1 MSDIDY
7 EAKPPMPPGLEAAE
21 AERRRRQQAEAEA
34 GEAKFYSTGSVAGL
48 PPAQITVRP
57 GAGLPTE
64 LRASNVPAKFEAGG
78 SVGNPLLPTMPSQGG
93 GVDAPKPPAESADY
107 APAPREKSAVE
118 LALED
123 RGLTPEQI
131 AAMMASSARA
141 TQAAGY
147 TPEQLKMSQ
156 DVQAARDLRLQG
168 VQAER
173 QAYEQF
179 RKDIPTLEAEQVA
192 ASKKALAAEEG
203 RAGRVEGMRAK
214 QEELAEQGKR
224 IADFKVQPER
234 LFGQGQARA
243 MSQFTLGIANALSNI
258 GEAMQGKAGTNAIL
272 TIMRDRIAQDIEL
285 QEADYRRSLQGFN
298 VQRNALM
305 DAVKQIGDEREAAQA
320 VAKAQGLAFA
330 DRLKQMARGV
340 TDAQVAR
347 AFNDAEAKAREAFGV
362 QETEVSKVN
371 VAAAN
376 EAKARY
382 ASAVNTMRAEDARR
396 VASTQSYIAG
406 LEGVSDEQRKSISDI
421 MKQANEKGLGR
432 SAVVLQD
439 LKKLLLM
446 PGVADQID
454 SLRASFIDTVGRS
467 QDEGSFNKWLASKAA
482 QTFTPEQ
489 QQFMNMLTRFRALK
503 STSQGGKAI
512 TGIEDFLFN
521 PFRNASPRTLGSTFD
536 RLEGELEKDRD
547 SLLRQGAFPRGSGA
561 SRALAELLY
570 QEIPT
575 AAKKTPDIPTTDS
588 PGRSL
593 P

>member
-1 MSDIDY
+1 MSTIDY
-7 EAKPPMPPGLEAAE
+7 EASPAAAPGLAEAE
-21 AERRRRQQAEAEA
+21 AERRRKQQAQAEA
-34 GEAKFYSTGSVAGL
+34 GEAQFYSTGGALGL
-48 PPAQITVRP
+48 PPVQITTRP
-57 GAGLPTE
+57 GQGLPTN

-93 GVDAPKPPAESADY
+93 GVDAPKQPAEAADF
-107 APAPREKSAVE
+107 APAQRQKSEVE
-118 LALED
+118 RALED

-131 AAMMASSARA
+131 AAMRASSGGA
-141 TQAAGY
+141 TAVAGY
-147 TPEQLKMSQ
+147 TPEQLTLSEDLRK
-156 DVQAARDLRLQG
+156 ARDLRMGG
-168 VQAER
+168 VEAER

-179 RKDIPTLEAEQVA
+179 RKDIPTLEAEQAA
-192 ASKKALAAEEG
+192 ASKKALAGEEA
-203 RAGRVEGMRAK
+203 RAARVEGMRAR
-214 QEELAEQGKR
+214 QDELTEQGKR
-224 IADFKVQPER
+224 LADFKVQPDR
-234 LFGQGQARA
+234 LFGQGNARA

-272 TIMRDRIAQDIEL
+272 TIMRDRIVQDIEL
-285 QEADYRRSLQGFN
+285 QEADYRRSLQGYN

-320 VAKAQGLAFA
+320 VAKAQTLAFA

-362 QETEVSKVN
+362 QETEVSKAN
-371 VAAAN
+371 VAAGN

-382 ASAVNTMRAEDARR
+382 ASAVNTMRAEDAKRL
-396 VASTQSYIAG
+396 AATDSYIAG
-406 LEGVSDEQRKSISDI
+406 LQGVSEEQRKSISEI

-439 LKKLLLM
+439 LKKLLST

-454 SLRASFIDTVGRS
+454 SLRASYIDTVGRS
-467 QDEGSFNKWLASKAA
+467 QDEGSFSKWMASQAA

-503 STSQGGKAI
+503 STAQGGKAI

-521 PFRNASPRTLGSTFD
+521 PFRNASPRTLGATFD

-547 SLLRQGAFPRGSGA
+547 SLLRQGAFPQGSGA
-561 SRALAELLY
+561 SRYLSELLY
-570 QEIPT
+570 KEIPT